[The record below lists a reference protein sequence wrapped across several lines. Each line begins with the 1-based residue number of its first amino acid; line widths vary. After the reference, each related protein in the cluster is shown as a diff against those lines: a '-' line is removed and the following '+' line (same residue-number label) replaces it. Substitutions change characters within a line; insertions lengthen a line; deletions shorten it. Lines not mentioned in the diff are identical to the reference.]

1 MRGGW
6 PLIVSAQYRRSWEL
20 LYLLTARDLK
30 LRYQDTV
37 LGFVWSVLKPLLLGL
52 VLYVVLKHVI
62 RVHTNAPYQL
72 VLLTALFPWTWFQT
86 SAMMAAPAIANNGN
100 LIKKVHFPRY
110 VLPFATVTNNLVH
123 FLLTLPIITIFI
135 LASGRH
141 PSWSWIIGIPILTA
155 LELALLLGTVLIVS
169 SIDVFFR
176 DLEHL
181 LEVFLNLMFY
191 GTPIIYE
198 LGAAG
203 HYRNVFLI
211 NPLTSLIEGWRNLFI
226 YNHIPT
232 PVDLWPC
239 IAFTVVVLIA
249 GSFIFGR
256 LEGSFADAL

>member
-86 SAMMAAPAIANNGN
+86 STMMAAPAIANNGN

-141 PSWSWIIGIPILTA
+141 PSWSWLVGIPILTA
-155 LELALLLGTVLIVS
+155 LELALLLGV
-169 SIDVFFR
+169 
-176 DLEHL
+176 
-181 LEVFLNLMFY
+181 
-191 GTPIIYE
+191 GT
-198 LGAAG
+198 AAG
-203 HYRNVFLI
+203 TLLGVLCSRIYIPFFQISASDAGRVLPFAVVIAWPEMLRI
-211 NPLTSLIEGWRNLFI
+211 YAIFILLFI
-226 YNHIPT
+226 SAL
-232 PVDLWPC
+232 V
-239 IAFTVVVLIA
+239 ALILLLRRMRVFEA
-249 GSFIFGR
+249 VKLG
-256 LEGSFADAL
+256 ETE